1 MENAIFISA
10 IALLLPSLLLSGFI
24 FPIENMPKIYDY
36 FSMILPPR
44 WFVETIRAIMIKGA
58 GFSYVW
64 KETAILAGMTLVLM
78 VISARKFKTR
88 LGEGKK

>member
-1 MENAIFISA
+1 
-10 IALLLPSLLLSGFI
+10 
-24 FPIENMPKIYDY
+24 MPKIYDY

-64 KETAILAGMTLVLM
+64 KETAILAGMTLILII
-78 VISARKFKTR
+78 ISSRKFKTR
-88 LGEGKK
+88 LGEGKE